1 MGRDVNKPLP
11 TSLPPK
17 PDMAPP
23 QAMPPKCEPSAT
35 RLSLGGAAI
44 IHFFEIL
51 VRVAM
56 MYLCFR
62 RLRMVNQ
69 PGGSMARTRK
79 VMGPAA
85 ASSRTSE
92 AVVVQFTLVLALPR
106 FGVVG
111 SRLWD
116 SVRVDTIVSM
126 KSICALRAVCP
137 CFYRLRG

>member
-1 MGRDVNKPLP
+1 
-11 TSLPPK
+11 
-17 PDMAPP
+17 
-23 QAMPPKCEPSAT
+23 
-35 RLSLGGAAI
+35 
-44 IHFFEIL
+44 
-51 VRVAM
+51 
-56 MYLCFR
+56 
-62 RLRMVNQ
+62 
-69 PGGSMARTRK
+69 MARTRK

-92 AVVVQFTLVLALPR
+92 AVVVQITLVLALPR

-126 KSICALRAVCP
+126 KSICALRAAFP